1 VMVISRLLFHLC
13 LKIIFMIVL
22 RMSWLESFSR
32 FSSVLITRRGLISSS
47 SSSSSSSAWMFT
59 KHHHTG
65 SSTDT
70 GIDDATRVIDHPVA
84 TTRVVDHPVKMTNVI
99 AQPIPMNY
107 SESSFVSKMKE
118 FKQISSP
125 KKVLKWVIDYSNAG
139 YLSQN
144 MYLLSLKTLIRINNS
159 DLCPTIYPHWIK
171 SIDSMDCHN
180 GIDFNTTI
188 SINRIYCKLR
198 HMDTAEM
205 MAVRLGLDI
214 DSIDLR
220 DMSPSTDHPSPPK
233 HDRSY
238 VSSTEL
244 QQFYGTILSD
254 LAFGFICMGSYTK
267 SLKALS
273 EMKNRGIDIELEVSK
288 RIFKQYLHVTKPDII
303 RRALR
308 LLLSINGLDD
318 NDSIQ
323 LVTNT
328 YLRSVDFIKGAVSID
343 TLPPPLHNEV
353 AFIGKG
359 NTTQLI
365 SIYIYQS
372 TLK

>member
-1 VMVISRLLFHLC
+1 MSVTLQLDKVVTLLDINYVMVIRLLFHLC
-13 LKIIFMIVL
+13 LDIIIMIIL
-22 RMSWLESFSR
+22 RISLLESFSR
-32 FSSVLITRRGLISSS
+32 FPSVLITRRYLI
-47 SSSSSSSAWMFT
+47 SSSSSSSAWMAT

-65 SSTDT
+65 SSS
-70 GIDDATRVIDHPVA
+70 GIDNANRVIGHPAAITRVIDRTA
-84 TTRVVDHPVKMTNVI
+84 MMTNVI

-107 SESSFVSKMKE
+107 IESSFVSKMKE

-125 KKVLKWVIDYSNAG
+125 KKVLKWVIDYSNTG
-139 YLSQN
+139 HLSQN
-144 MYLLSLKTLIRINNS
+144 MYLLALKTLIRINNS
-159 DLCPTIYPHWIK
+159 DLCPTIYPHWLK
-171 SIDSMDCHN
+171 SIDSMDCHS

-214 DSIDLR
+214 DVIDLR
-220 DMSPSTDHPSPPK
+220 DMPLSTDHPSSPPK

-273 EMKNRGIDIELEVSK
+273 EMKIRGIDIELEVSK
-288 RIFKQYLHVTKPDII
+288 RIFKQYLHIAKPDII

-353 AFIGKG
+353 AFIG
-359 NTTQLI
+359 
-365 SIYIYQS
+365 
-372 TLK
+372 

>member
-1 VMVISRLLFHLC
+1 
-13 LKIIFMIVL
+13 
-22 RMSWLESFSR
+22 MS
-32 FSSVLITRRGLISSS
+32 
-47 SSSSSSSAWMFT
+47 T

-65 SSTDT
+65 SSSDT
-70 GIDDATRVIDHPVA
+70 GIDDATRVIVHAVATARVIDHPVA
-84 TTRVVDHPVKMTNVI
+84 TARVVDHPVARTRVI
-99 AQPIPMNY
+99 AQAMPMNY

-125 KKVLKWVIDYSNAG
+125 KKVLKLVIDYSNAG
-139 YLSQN
+139 HLSQN

-220 DMSPSTDHPSPPK
+220 EISPSTDHLSPPK

-238 VSSTEL
+238 MSSTEL

-273 EMKNRGIDIELEVSK
+273 DMKNRGIDIELEVSK
-288 RIFKQYLHVTKPDII
+288 RIFKQYLHVAKPDII

-343 TLPPPLHNEV
+343 TLPPALHNEV
-353 AFIGKG
+353 AFIGEG
-359 NTTQLI
+359 NTTHVI

-372 TLK
+372 NLK